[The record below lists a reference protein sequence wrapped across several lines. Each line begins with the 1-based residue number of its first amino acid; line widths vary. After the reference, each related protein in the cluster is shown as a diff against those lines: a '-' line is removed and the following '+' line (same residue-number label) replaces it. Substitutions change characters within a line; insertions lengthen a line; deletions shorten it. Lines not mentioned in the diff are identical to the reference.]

1 MDFFNLLFGFFTGSA
16 DQTSTSFRSFRR
28 FFSIERIVAAAV
40 DYFGTSQVKWGVLNL
55 KIPKFLWQKLPIL
68 CATKIFRNL
77 NEEKKIMLYIV
88 ILGLIVVPSHFRN
101 VFHVKTV
108 FFSVLNLKK

>member
-40 DYFGTSQVKWGVLNL
+40 DYFDTGQVKSVFF
-55 KIPKFLWQKLPIL
+55 KIPKGSGRVPKSGTIFKQRQKNSS
-68 CATKIFRNL
+68 NL
-77 NEEKKIMLYIV
+77 V
-88 ILGLIVVPSHFRN
+88 IP
-101 VFHVKTV
+101 VFHEFLSPLYKYKT
-108 FFSVLNLKK
+108 

>member
-40 DYFGTSQVKWGVLNL
+40 DYFGTSQVKWGSFEIENSEIFMA
-55 KIPKFLWQKLPIL
+55 KITYSM
-68 CATKIFRNL
+68 C
-77 NEEKKIMLYIV
+77 NENISE
-88 ILGLIVVPSHFRN
+88 FE
-101 VFHVKTV
+101 
-108 FFSVLNLKK
+108 